1 MKKVSICFVILL
13 IVMIGCGKAELS
25 LEDSGEIEEQDVNQ
39 QMSTD
44 VTNDDGEISDDNK
57 KAEEDILMVEDG
69 AKFMIEEYG
78 FTEEELEGYDVT
90 AFVNEYLYDYPTEEY
105 ARKRFERVKE
115 YFRITDEYL
124 FNKYVEFATFKKN
137 TGKISVD
144 DTIIRIGY
152 RTYENTYN
160 KLYIYDL
167 EAGLAYYGD
176 DISVKMEDYE
186 IEDLK
191 KIVSRY
197 NIDAWENKF
206 TGPNRDSTGS
216 VGWDLSFLLEDGS
229 VRCYTGEA
237 EYYSDFTDDMKSVW
251 SMLGR

>member
-1 MKKVSICFVILL
+1 MKKWYIFILMTVFCISGCNNNVNEEAGIIVQEEKNVI
-13 IVMIGCGKAELS
+13 E
-25 LEDSGEIEEQDVNQ
+25 VNG
-39 QMSTD
+39 TD
-44 VTNDDGEISDDNK
+44 GNSASENAQVD
-57 KAEEDILMVEDG
+57 DILMVGDG

-144 DTIIRIGY
+144 DKIIRIGY

-186 IEDLK
+186 IENLNK
-191 KIVSRY
+191 LVSGY
-197 NIDAWENKF
+197 NIDAWENEF
-206 TGPNRDSTGS
+206 IGPNRGSTGS